1 MSGKKTNKLGEPE
14 ARLLALQIA
23 AKFPGREAT
32 TTQIKDAIPD
42 YRELTPGDLAAS
54 PTRAGECVWQQI
66 IGNVV
71 SHQKSSTSLFNRGL
85 AVRTKN
91 GIRVTE
97 KGIEYLKG
105 KGLYE

>member
-1 MSGKKTNKLGEPE
+1 MVVGKLRESE

-23 AKFPGREAT
+23 AKSPGREAT
-32 TTQIKDAIPD
+32 TTQIKDNVPD
-42 YRELTPGDLAAS
+42 YRELSPADLAPS
-54 PTRAGECVWQQI
+54 PTRRGECVWQQI

-71 SHQKSSTSLFNRGL
+71 SHQNTRTSIFSRGL
-85 AVRTKN
+85 ATRTRN

-97 KGIEYLKG
+97 KGIEFLKS